1 VADWDDVEAVMA
13 QLAGISEGERFR
25 RRTWFVDGRAFAW
38 DRPFSKADRK
48 RFGADPAPAT
58 EPILALATEDL
69 HDKEAI
75 LASGIKGVFT
85 ISHFDGYAAIL
96 VELNSVTKRSLRTL
110 IRDAYQSQSK

>member
-1 VADWDDVEAVMA
+1 MASWDDVEAVMA
-13 QLAGISEGERFR
+13 DLPEAVEGDRSGT
-25 RRTWFVDGRAFAW
+25 RTWFVDGRAFAW

-110 IRDAYQSQSK
+110 IRDAYQAKSK